1 MTPASSHPDYPPRL
15 LEFLMRNRKVFYR
28 GILFA
33 LLRTMAVAPLP
44 IIFQM
49 IMDEF
54 VVTANYRAI
63 LAISIFS
70 VGLLFLHYSFSVL
83 GAVHIGRQN
92 GYMLMRL
99 RSDIFNKL
107 HFLNFGFLDRQKSGR
122 LLSKYAFDTQK
133 VEQITMQIMNNFL
146 PNTLYSV
153 TISIILVYLHWQL
166 SLLFVLLIPLYG
178 ITRYVFDR
186 QLRRINE
193 NTRLA
198 QEKLTGAANE
208 AISALRLVRSFG
220 EEDQV
225 TTQLDERSLQVARN
239 RFHLVNI
246 NSIYGTFAYMMM
258 QLFTLLTVAGGALMV
273 IGGSMTFG
281 TLLAFMAG
289 LPIVLMPIQLF
300 TAMVEQFFIAQEGYR
315 SIKELLDSHY
325 VEAWNGSKQPSEMQ
339 GKIQF
344 DHITFAYPN
353 TTRNILTDF
362 NLTIKPGEHVALVGP
377 SGSGKSTI
385 AQLVLG
391 LYKPD
396 EGVISVDDIPQPEL
410 DMSWLR
416 KNAAVVL
423 QDIVLFSGSIYDNIR
438 FARSSATDGEVEQ
451 AARMANAE
459 DFIKRLPEGY
469 ETVVGERGVMLSGGQ
484 RQRISIARAILRN
497 PRILI
502 LDEATSALDYE
513 SERLVQDALRR
524 VSEGRTVIT
533 IAHRLSTIRDA
544 DRIVVMKDGRIMETG
559 SFDALAE
566 QDGLFAELLRMQSH
580 APHEL

>member
-92 GYMLMRL
+92 GYMLMRM

-133 VEQITMQIMNNFL
+133 VEHITMQIMNNFL

-166 SLLFVLLIPLYG
+166 SLLFVLLIPLYA

-396 EGVISVDDIPQPEL
+396 AGVISVDDIPQPEL
-410 DMSWLR
+410 DMRWLR